1 MSIVPSESESS
12 NRDTLESVLR
22 AAAYEWRTTFDA
34 ISDAVCLL
42 DADSRI
48 LRCNQAMV
56 KLTGVPF
63 EQIIGQLCYELVHG
77 SAEPLLDCPVAPAW
91 QSGQRETAILRISDG
106 WYRVVADPVLD
117 DSGQVTAVVHIISDI
132 TERKRTEEELLRR
145 NHELTLLH
153 QAVRACTSF
162 LDPTKVLWTVL
173 RETCALLNVISSS
186 VWLIDPT
193 ESVLVCQDATGPN
206 RDTLRGWRV
215 PVGQGIVGRVAST
228 GKSLVVADTRNDSQF
243 YAGVDQATGTEIRSI
258 VGVPLKIQDHTIGVL
273 EVVDTA
279 ANRLQETDLRLLEPL
294 AAAAATAVENA
305 RLYQRAQQEIAERK
319 RAETAREQ
327 LIVDLQDALAQVRTL
342 TGLLPMCASCKKI
355 RDDQGY
361 WQAVEVY
368 IREHSDA
375 DFSHGLCPDC
385 AKKLYPDIFT
395 DGDF

>member
-1 MSIVPSESESS
+1 V
-12 NRDTLESVLR
+12 V
-22 AAAYEWRTTFDA
+22 
-34 ISDAVCLL
+34 
-42 DADSRI
+42 
-48 LRCNQAMV
+48 
-56 KLTGVPF
+56 
-63 EQIIGQLCYELVHG
+63 
-77 SAEPLLDCPVAPAW
+77 PAW
-91 QSGQRETAILRISDG
+91 QSGQRESTFLQIRER
-106 WYRVVADPVLD
+106 WYRIVADPVLD
-117 DSGQVTAVVHIISDI
+117 DNGQVTAVVLIISDI
-132 TERKRTEEELLRR
+132 TERERTEEELLRR

-162 LDPTKVLWTVL
+162 LDPTQVLWTVL
-173 RETCALLNVISSS
+173 KETCALLDVISSS
-186 VWLIDPT
+186 VWLIDPG
-193 ESVLVCQDATGPN
+193 ERVLICQDATGPN
-206 RDTLRGWRV
+206 RETLRGWRV

-228 GKSLVVADTRNDSQF
+228 GESVVVADTRDDSQF

-258 VGVPLKIQDHTIGVL
+258 IGVPLKIQDQVTGVL
-273 EVVDTA
+273 EVVDTD
-279 ANRLQETDLRLLEPL
+279 ANRLKETDLRLLEPL

-327 LIVDLQDALAQVRTL
+327 LIVELQDALAQVRTL

-385 AKKLYPDIFT
+385 AKKLYPDIFV
-395 DGDF
+395 DEDFSTTPNDK